1 MQSNPQLSFADRQ
14 FHRSLNLE
22 QNVASRQLSPE
33 GDISLPAV
41 STAGIG
47 QAARGRRVVRTPM
60 EKTIAEP
67 QSDEVLLNV
76 FRDARIHAN
85 ISRQLC
91 RPPGSAIGSTKDRWL
106 TPTGRD
112 IPPSGRRNW
121 THRQILYM

>member
-1 MQSNPQLSFADRQ
+1 MQSSPQLSFADRQ
-14 FHRSLNLE
+14 FHRSLDLE

-47 QAARGRRVVRTPM
+47 QAARGRRVVRSPM

-85 ISRQLC
+85 ISRQL
-91 RPPGSAIGSTKDRWL
+91 
-106 TPTGRD
+106 
-112 IPPSGRRNW
+112 
-121 THRQILYM
+121 